1 MIAFFTLVRKE
12 ITRVLRIWVQS
23 IVPPVITGVLYFI
36 IFGQIIGER
45 VGHIGDVPY
54 IRFIIPGMIMLS
66 IITNAFT
73 NVASSFFGNKFQK
86 SIEEILV
93 SPMGHKTIITGY
105 CIGGVFRSLLVG
117 TCIYLVSLIFEPY
130 ECSHPL
136 LAFVFAFLTALFFSL
151 AGFFNGIFAKSFDD
165 VAIVPEFIIRPMI
178 YLGGVFYSVDMLPSF
193 FKGLSLLTPIFY
205 MVEGLRYSFLGQSIL
220 SPLYG
225 ISILLVAILLLFII
239 NYRLLKHR
247 VGF

>member
-1 MIAFFTLVRKE
+1 MASNPKE
-12 ITRVLRIWVQS
+12 LNRAW
-23 IVPPVITGVLYFI
+23 
-36 IFGQIIGER
+36 
-45 VGHIGDVPY
+45 
-54 IRFIIPGMIMLS
+54 
-66 IITNAFT
+66 
-73 NVASSFFGNKFQK
+73 
-86 SIEEILV
+86 
-93 SPMGHKTIITGY
+93 
-105 CIGGVFRSLLVG
+105 
-117 TCIYLVSLIFEPY
+117 
-130 ECSHPL
+130 
-136 LAFVFAFLTALFFSL
+136 
-151 AGFFNGIFAKSFDD
+151 SFDD

-193 FKGLSLLTPIFY
+193 FKGLSLLNPIFY